1 MELCIFIFLFSVISS
16 SDSVLL
22 PSRFPKPITLWFSA
36 IPALNFTFFYNK
48 TIIPSC
54 FIVIFSIGPSTFR
67 LNRQNSSKPSSL
79 FIYHHHRV
87 FQQFLPSSHWFCSMR
102 NITFICVN
110 VEPWAQSK
118 TWKAITKPYRHV
130 SLFLKGLLGYRRGHG
145 PLPYFTPRAIFYI
158 ICVHLPPQGS
168 RMRTGNILVIYCTF

>member
-1 MELCIFIFLFSVISS
+1 MYFLSLCFSVISF
-16 SDSVLL
+16 SDSALF
-22 PSRFPKPITLWFSA
+22 PSSFPKPITLWFAS

-48 TIIPSC
+48 TIILSC
-54 FIVIFSIGPSTFR
+54 FFVIFSIGRSTFT

-79 FIYHHHRV
+79 FIYHHRV
-87 FQQFLPSSHWFCSMR
+87 FQKFLPFSHWFCSMR

-118 TWKAITKPYRHV
+118 TWKASTMPNRHV
-130 SLFLKGLLGYRRGHG
+130 SLFLKGLLGYRSGHG

-158 ICVHLPPQGS
+158 ICVHLPPQRR
-168 RMRTGNILVIYCTF
+168 RMRMGNILVIYCTF

>member
-16 SDSVLL
+16 SDSALF
-22 PSRFPKPITLWFSA
+22 PSRFPNPVTLWFSA
-36 IPALNFTFFYNK
+36 IPALNFTLFYNK

-54 FIVIFSIGPSTFR
+54 FLVIFSIGPSTFR
-67 LNRQNSSKPSSL
+67 LNSQHSSKSSSL
-79 FIYHHHRV
+79 FIYHHRV

-130 SLFLKGLLGYRRGHG
+130 SMSNLEHNPKPGRLSQSLIDMCHFSLAL
-145 PLPYFTPRAIFYI
+145 
-158 ICVHLPPQGS
+158 
-168 RMRTGNILVIYCTF
+168 